1 MARRKIKAGSTSNV
15 VPIFVQDTSKTDGS
29 GLGSLVYNTSG
40 LAAKYRRSG
49 DASWTTI
56 TLATAT
62 AGTWASG
69 GFVADGGPIT
79 GGYELGVPDAAC
91 AASATWVEIAIYGAA
106 NMLPVLIEIEL
117 DAVNYQDATNFG
129 LLTLARSNSS
139 LLIYTTIAT
148 LTTQK
153 QFTLTAGSPN
163 NNSYLNQTVVITKAS
178 DSTQKAVGTISGYV
192 GSTLTVTL
200 AKDPG
205 LFTMAA
211 GDSVYIYATAQ
222 GGGQL
227 GPFGLI
233 P

>member
-1 MARRKIKAGSTSNV
+1 MSMTYMTGATSKSIRLFICDDTGLAVTGLIAATMPAIYYWIAGANSAVAISLSDLALITSAWSSGGVKEIDSVNLAGYYRLDVPNAAWAGSGQV
-15 VPIFVQDTSKTDGS
+15 
-29 GLGSLVYNTSG
+29 
-40 LAAKYRRSG
+40 
-49 DASWTTI
+49 TI
-56 TLATAT
+56 
-62 AGTWASG
+62 GGEASG
-69 GFVADGGPIT
+69 KHVIM
-79 GGYELGVPDAAC
+79 E
-91 AASATWVEIAIYGAA
+91 AID
-106 NMLPVLIEIEL
+106 NQISP
-117 DAVNYQDATNFG
+117 
-129 LLTLARSNSS
+129 S
-139 LLIYTTIAT
+139 LLVATTIAT
-148 LTTQK
+148 LATQK
-153 QFTLTAGSPN
+153 QFTLTSGSPN